1 MTLKELRDQLVANNE
16 EQIAT
21 TDSVAALTKVMV
33 DRFKIEDRS
42 KLDDMEKDK
51 EANKTSSRPR
61 KSGAPAAGGD
71 GFDFS
76 NLLSRFALPGL
87 IALGAS
93 LTGFDAA
100 IKALKIPDYLR
111 GIRTSFDKI
120 ARGFRVLS
128 DRFETLRL
136 RFMLWGDELKKIKL
150 PTLEDIKARIPKI
163 TLPESITT
171 FVDNIKTRIGN
182 IIPSMDDIKARL
194 PKILL
199 PATWT
204 TFLDNS
210 KTRLGNI
217 IPSLKDI
224 KLRLPKI
231 LLPATWTT
239 FFDNTSTRIGNIIP
253 SMDDIKA
260 RLPKISIPIPDAVR
274 NFKMPSF
281 TIPDAIKN
289 LRMPDMAPLKNF
301 LVGSEAGG
309 GVFGFLKNT
318 LSFATDLIMKTPGLK
333 FAFRLV
339 GGPVTQALIS
349 LFDFFTGFYKGFVGD
364 LEPQY
369 DEFGDIIPD
378 NRTLTDKL
386 FDGLEGGFD
395 GVLKGIIDGVQLLF
409 IDIPKWILGK
419 LGVDMSWMDNFDLW
433 DDIISPVWE
442 VIKGIP
448 KFIFS
453 AEYRQEQMDK
463 VKAAWDEAGG
473 MSGIANSIWDAITG
487 AISEAIQGLPT
498 PSELYDKLMSYL
510 PDWIRPE
517 GANEELVRL
526 QERQAEQRA
535 GLEAIA
541 QSQGKEIA
549 DLTPLDFQRHFGN
562 PRAGLGADA
571 RLQAY
576 QDREARI
583 AELLTD
589 LPEGALGG
597 YTNPLSSKL
606 GSLMKIHPNELIVPL
621 GSTPEGQALTKLSK
635 VLNTTASDMQNAQRA
650 NSQMSQ
656 SIPMIINNVVNDSSV
671 RTSQNVQNRSSYST
685 PVSSVDTS
693 LPVQLY

>member
-21 TDSVAALTKVMV
+21 TDSVDALTKVMV
-33 DRFKIEDRS
+33 DRFKLEDRN
-42 KLDDMEKDK
+42 KLDDMERLS
-51 EANKTSSRPR
+51 EAR
-61 KSGAPAAGGD
+61 KSPRTRSRAPQAAGAGD
-71 GFDFS
+71 GFNFS
-76 NLLSRFALPGL
+76 DLLSRFALPGL

-111 GIRTSFDKI
+111 GIRTSFDTI
-120 ARGFRVLS
+120 ADGFRVLS

-136 RFMLWGDELKKIKL
+136 RFMLWGDEIKKIVT

-163 TLPESITT
+163 TLPESITN
-171 FVDNIKTRIGN
+171 FVDNLKTRIGN

-194 PKILL
+194 P
-199 PATWT
+199 
-204 TFLDNS
+204 
-210 KTRLGNI
+210 R
-217 IPSLKDI
+217 
-224 KLRLPKI
+224 
-231 LLPATWTT
+231 
-239 FFDNTSTRIGNIIP
+239 
-253 SMDDIKA
+253 
-260 RLPKISIPIPDAVR
+260 ISIPIPDAVK
-274 NFKMPSF
+274 NFEMPKIA
-281 TIPDAIKN
+281 IPDAIKN
-289 LRMPDMAPLKNF
+289 LEMPDMTPLKNF
-301 LVGSEAGG
+301 LVGTQEGG

-318 LSFATDLIMKTPGLK
+318 LVFATDLISKTPGLK

-339 GGPVTQALIS
+339 GGPVTQALVS

-364 LEPQY
+364 LEPKY

-378 NRTLTDKL
+378 DRSMMTKI
-386 FDGLEGGFD
+386 FDGIEGGFD
-395 GVLKGIIDGVQLLF
+395 GVLKGIVDGVQLLF
-409 IDIPKWILGK
+409 ISIPKWILEK
-419 LGVDMSWMDNFDLW
+419 LGVDMSWMDNFSLW

-453 AEYRQEQMDK
+453 AEYRQEQMNN
-463 VKAAWDEAGG
+463 VKKAWDDAGG
-473 MSGIANSIWDAITG
+473 MTGIANSIWDAITG
-487 AISEAIQGLPT
+487 AISEAIKGLPT

-535 GLEAIA
+535 SLEAIA

-549 DLTPLDFQRHFGN
+549 DLTPEDFQRHYQN
-562 PRAGLGADA
+562 PQAGLGAEPL
-571 RLQAY
+571 LQAY
-576 QDREARI
+576 RDREARI
-583 AELLTD
+583 SELLTD

-650 NSQMSQ
+650 NAQMSQ
-656 SIPMIINNVVNDSSV
+656 SIPTVINNIVNDSSV
-671 RTSQNVQNRSSYST
+671 RTSQNVQNRSSFST

>member
-33 DRFKIEDRS
+33 DRFKLEDRN
-42 KLDDMEKDK
+42 KYDDMERLS
-51 EANKTSSRPR
+51 EAHKSPRTKSR
-61 KSGAPAAGGD
+61 APQAAGAGD
-71 GFDFS
+71 GFNFS
-76 NLLSRFALPGL
+76 DLLNRFALPG
-87 IALGAS
+87 IVALGAS

-111 GIRTSFDKI
+111 GIRTSFDTI
-120 ARGFRVLS
+120 ADGFRVLS

-163 TLPESITT
+163 TLPESITA

-194 PKILL
+194 P
-199 PATWT
+199 
-204 TFLDNS
+204 
-210 KTRLGNI
+210 R
-217 IPSLKDI
+217 
-224 KLRLPKI
+224 
-231 LLPATWTT
+231 
-239 FFDNTSTRIGNIIP
+239 
-253 SMDDIKA
+253 
-260 RLPKISIPIPDAVR
+260 ISIPIPDAVK
-274 NFKMPSF
+274 NFEMPKIA
-281 TIPDAIKN
+281 IPDAIKN
-289 LRMPDMAPLKNF
+289 LEMPDMTPLKNF
-301 LVGSEAGG
+301 LVGTQEGG

-318 LSFATDLIMKTPGLK
+318 LSFATDLISKTPGLK

-339 GGPVTQALIS
+339 GGPVTQALVS
-349 LFDFFTGFYKGFVGD
+349 LIDFFTGFYKGFVGD
-364 LEPQY
+364 LEPKY
-369 DEFGDIIPD
+369 DEFGNIIPD
-378 NRTLTDKL
+378 SRSMMDKV

-409 IDIPKWILGK
+409 LSIPKWILEK
-419 LGVDMSWMDNFDLW
+419 LGVDMSWMDNFSLW

-442 VIKGIP
+442 VIKAIP

-463 VKAAWDEAGG
+463 VKKAWDDAGG
-473 MSGIANSIWDAITG
+473 MTGIATSIWDAITG
-487 AISEAIQGLPT
+487 AISEAIKGLPT

-535 GLEAIA
+535 SLEAIA

-562 PRAGLGADA
+562 PQAGLGAEPL
-571 RLQAY
+571 LQAY
-576 QDREARI
+576 RDREARI
-583 AELLTD
+583 TELLTD

-597 YTNPLSSKL
+597 YTSPLSSKL

-650 NSQMSQ
+650 NAQMSQ
-656 SIPMIINNVVNDSSV
+656 SIPTVINNIVNDSSV
-671 RTSQNVQNRSSYST
+671 RTSQNVQNRSSFST

>member
-33 DRFKIEDRS
+33 DRFKLEDRN
-42 KLDDMEKDK
+42 KLDDMERLS
-51 EANKTSSRPR
+51 EAR
-61 KSGAPAAGGD
+61 KSPRTRSRAPQAAGAGD
-71 GFDFS
+71 GFNFS
-76 NLLSRFALPGL
+76 DLLNRFALPGL

-111 GIRTSFDKI
+111 GIRTSFDTI
-120 ARGFRVLS
+120 ADGFRVLS

-136 RFMLWGDELKKIKL
+136 RFMLWGDEIKKIVT

-163 TLPESITT
+163 TLPESITN
-171 FVDNIKTRIGN
+171 FVDNLKTRIGN

-194 PKILL
+194 P
-199 PATWT
+199 
-204 TFLDNS
+204 
-210 KTRLGNI
+210 R
-217 IPSLKDI
+217 
-224 KLRLPKI
+224 
-231 LLPATWTT
+231 
-239 FFDNTSTRIGNIIP
+239 
-253 SMDDIKA
+253 
-260 RLPKISIPIPDAVR
+260 ISIPIPDAVK
-274 NFKMPSF
+274 NLEMPKIA
-281 TIPDAIKN
+281 IPDAIKN
-289 LRMPDMAPLKNF
+289 LEMPDMTPLKNF
-301 LVGSEAGG
+301 LVGTQEGG

-318 LSFATDLIMKTPGLK
+318 LVFATDLISKTPGLK

-339 GGPVTQALIS
+339 GGPVTQALVS

-378 NRTLTDKL
+378 NRSMMTKI
-386 FDGLEGGFD
+386 FDGIEGGFD
-395 GVLKGIIDGVQLLF
+395 GVLKGIVDGVQLLF
-409 IDIPKWILGK
+409 IEIPKWLLEK
-419 LGVDMSWMDNFDLW
+419 LGVDMSWMDNFSLW

-463 VKAAWDEAGG
+463 VKKAWDDAGG
-473 MSGIANSIWDAITG
+473 MTGIANSIWDAITG
-487 AISEAIQGLPT
+487 AISEAIKGLPT

-535 GLEAIA
+535 SLEAIA

-549 DLTPLDFQRHFGN
+549 DLTPEDFQRHYQN
-562 PRAGLGADA
+562 PQAGLGAEPL
-571 RLQAY
+571 LQAY
-576 QDREARI
+576 RDREARI
-583 AELLTD
+583 SELLTD

-650 NSQMSQ
+650 NAQMSQ
-656 SIPMIINNVVNDSSV
+656 SIPTVINNIVNDSSV
-671 RTSQNVQNRSSYST
+671 RTSQNVQNRSSFST

>member
-33 DRFKIEDRS
+33 DRFKLEDRN
-42 KLDDMEKDK
+42 KLDDMERLS
-51 EANKTSSRPR
+51 EAR
-61 KSGAPAAGGD
+61 KSPRTRSRAPQAAGAGD
-71 GFDFS
+71 GFNFS
-76 NLLSRFALPGL
+76 DLLSRFALPGL

-111 GIRTSFDKI
+111 GIRTSFDTI
-120 ARGFRVLS
+120 ADGFRVLS

-136 RFMLWGDELKKIKL
+136 RFMLWGDEIKKIVT

-163 TLPESITT
+163 TLPESITN
-171 FVDNIKTRIGN
+171 FVDNLKTRIGN

-194 PKILL
+194 P
-199 PATWT
+199 
-204 TFLDNS
+204 
-210 KTRLGNI
+210 R
-217 IPSLKDI
+217 
-224 KLRLPKI
+224 
-231 LLPATWTT
+231 
-239 FFDNTSTRIGNIIP
+239 
-253 SMDDIKA
+253 
-260 RLPKISIPIPDAVR
+260 ISIPIPDAVK
-274 NFKMPSF
+274 NFEMPKIA
-281 TIPDAIKN
+281 IPDAIKN
-289 LRMPDMAPLKNF
+289 LEMPDMTPIKNF
-301 LVGSEAGG
+301 LVGTQEGG
-309 GVFGFLKNT
+309 GVYGFLKNT
-318 LSFATDLIMKTPGLK
+318 LSFATDLISKTPGLK

-339 GGPVTQALIS
+339 GGPVTQALVS

-378 NRTLTDKL
+378 NRSMMTKI
-386 FDGLEGGFD
+386 FDGIEGGFD
-395 GVLKGIIDGVQLLF
+395 GVLKGIVDGVQLLF
-409 IDIPKWILGK
+409 IEIPKWLLEK
-419 LGVDMSWMDNFDLW
+419 LGVDMSWMDNFSLW

-463 VKAAWDEAGG
+463 VKKAWDDAGG
-473 MSGIANSIWDAITG
+473 MTGIANSIWDAITG
-487 AISEAIQGLPT
+487 AISEAIKGLPT

-535 GLEAIA
+535 SLEAIA

-562 PRAGLGADA
+562 PQAGLGAEA

-576 QDREARI
+576 RDREARI
-583 AELLTD
+583 TELLTD

-650 NSQMSQ
+650 NAQMSQ
-656 SIPMIINNVVNDSSV
+656 SIPTVINNIVNDSSV
-671 RTSQNVQNRSSYST
+671 RTSQNVQNRSSFST